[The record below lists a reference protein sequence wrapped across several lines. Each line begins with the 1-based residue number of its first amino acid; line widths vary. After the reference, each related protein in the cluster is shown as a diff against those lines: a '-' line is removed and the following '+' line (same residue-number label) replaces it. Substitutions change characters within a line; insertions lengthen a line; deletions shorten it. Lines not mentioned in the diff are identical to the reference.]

1 MQRHKYIGI
10 IRIAFGLLAAGAIA
24 AQLASSIEAGRNI
37 INFFSFFTIES
48 NILGIILLVFLGMYN
63 LFASGDTTKQFAFL
77 RGGVT
82 LYMTMTG
89 IIYVML
95 LSGNEDALQ
104 TTIPWVNI
112 VLHYVMPAVILAD
125 WLAFPPREYLP
136 FKRAILWVIFPIAYL
151 FYSLIRGGFTQWYP
165 YPFINPIENGWP
177 TVVAMSLIISVA
189 TLALTGL
196 LILRIKDNK
205 PQRSM

>member
-10 IRIAFGLLAAGAIA
+10 IRIAFGLLATGAIA

-48 NILGIILLVFLGMYN
+48 NILGVILLVFLGMYN
-63 LFASGDTTKQFAFL
+63 LFVSGDTTKQFAFL

-125 WLAFPPREYLP
+125 WLAFPPQRYLP
-136 FKRAILWVIFPIAYL
+136 FKRAILWVTFPIVYL
-151 FYSLIRGGFTQWYP
+151 FYSLIRGSFTQWYP
-165 YPFINPIENGWP
+165 YPFINPIQNGWP
-177 TVVAMSLIISVA
+177 TVVAMSLIISMA

-196 LILRIKDNK
+196 LTLRVKGSK

>member
-10 IRIAFGLLAAGAIA
+10 IRIAFGLLAVGAIA
-24 AQLASSIEAGRNI
+24 TQLASSIGAGRNI
-37 INFFSFFTIES
+37 VNFFSFFTIES
-48 NILGIILLVFLGMYN
+48 NILAAGLFLFFGTYN
-63 LFASGDTTKQFAFL
+63 LFASDASHKQFAFI
-77 RGGVT
+77 RGGIT
-82 LYMTMTG
+82 LFMTMTG
-89 IIYVML
+89 IIYAML

-112 VLHYVMPAVILAD
+112 VLHYVMPVAILAD

-136 FKRAILWVIFPIAYL
+136 FKRAVLWVIFPIAYL
-151 FYSLIRGGFTQWYP
+151 FYSLIRGSFTQWYP

-177 TVVAMSLIISVA
+177 TVVAMSLIIAAA
-189 TLALTGL
+189 TLGLVAL
-196 LILRIKDNK
+196 LILRTTKSK